1 MLYSIQDSCL
11 KGVILLG
18 IFLTLA
24 FLFFIGSVFGWVLEL
39 FFRRFI
45 SANNPERKWINPG
58 FCVGPYLP
66 LYGSGLCILFL
77 IASLERFNIF
87 ENPVTAKIVL
97 FICMAVCM
105 TAIEYIAGIISLK
118 LTTVRLWD
126 YSKEWGNIQGIICPK
141 FSFFWAVLGAL
152 YYFLVHPHI
161 LSALYWLSNNLAF
174 SFFIGL
180 FYGVFVIDVVY
191 SSNLIYK
198 LKKFADE
205 YQVVVRYE
213 ELKAQLQAARERAN
227 EKQHFF
233 LFMRSE
239 KPLYEH
245 LKEMREQLETKAK
258 KYKKK

>member
-1 MLYSIQDSCL
+1 M
-11 KGVILLG
+11 
-18 IFLTLA
+18 
-24 FLFFIGSVFGWVLEL
+24 
-39 FFRRFI
+39 
-45 SANNPERKWINPG
+45 
-58 FCVGPYLP
+58 
-66 LYGSGLCILFL
+66 
-77 IASLERFNIF
+77 
-87 ENPVTAKIVL
+87 
-97 FICMAVCM
+97 
-105 TAIEYIAGIISLK
+105 
-118 LTTVRLWD
+118 
-126 YSKEWGNIQGIICPK
+126 
-141 FSFFWAVLGAL
+141 
-152 YYFLVHPHI
+152 
-161 LSALYWLSNNLAF
+161 
-174 SFFIGL
+174 
-180 FYGVFVIDVVY
+180 IDVVY